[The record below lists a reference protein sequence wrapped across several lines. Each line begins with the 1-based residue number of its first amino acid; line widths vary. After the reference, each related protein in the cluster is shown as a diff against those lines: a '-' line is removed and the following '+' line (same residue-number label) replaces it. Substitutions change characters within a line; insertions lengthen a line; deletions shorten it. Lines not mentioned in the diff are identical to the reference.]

1 MTAYACVTTA
11 KGIAAISSIQLA
23 GESAGGIVREIFK
36 PAGGDNTRLKAG
48 AILTGD
54 IYDGRRI
61 IDHVVIACE
70 NTNDFAINCHGNPI
84 IVEMIMTLLK
94 DKGARLISVE
104 YMLARQFS
112 RQEPNTIAAEAR
124 VAQLAAVTLEGV
136 KIIAT
141 QITSGLAET
150 AAGWLANF
158 DDISL
163 DDIAETSRRILADS
177 LTAGLIING
186 TKAVISGPPNSGKS
200 TLLNCLC
207 GKEKAVVTDIA
218 GTTRDWISGVCRLDS
233 LLIDFVDTAGIENTL
248 AQANSVDKQSQ
259 QRAKELLAQSDL
271 VLLVLDSGVGAD
283 NGAAAVEIVR
293 SFAPGKKMLVV
304 LNKSDLP
311 GVLDAEQLDFDLGD
325 SVTISAKND
334 SGIKELAE
342 KIRSVLGVAD
352 FDLTSCVC
360 FTPRQKKLLGRLT
373 GAKTKADAKSTIT
386 ELLNGGISV

>member
-11 KGIAAISSIQLA
+11 KGSAAISSIQLA
-23 GESAGGIVREIFK
+23 GESAGGIMREIFK
-36 PAGGDNTRLKAG
+36 PAGGGNARLKAG

-54 IYDGRRI
+54 IYDGQRI

-70 NTNDFAINCHGNPI
+70 SDDSFSINCHGNPI

-94 DKGARLISVE
+94 DKGAGLISVE
-104 YMLARQFS
+104 DMLARQFS
-112 RQEPNTIAAEAR
+112 RQQSNTIAAEAKL
-124 VAQLAAVTLEGV
+124 VQLEAVTLEGV
-136 KIIAT
+136 KIIAN

-150 AAGWLANF
+150 VAGWLADF

-163 DDIAETSRRILADS
+163 GDIVETSRCIVADS
-177 LTAGLIING
+177 LTADLIING
-186 TKAVISGPPNSGKS
+186 AKAVISGPPNSGKS

-207 GKEKAVVTDIA
+207 GKEKAIVTDIA
-218 GTTRDWISGVCRLDS
+218 GTTRDWISGVCRLES

-259 QRAKELLAQSDL
+259 QRAKELLAESDL
-271 VLLVLDSGVGAD
+271 VLLVLDCSAGAD
-283 NGAAAVEIVR
+283 DGRAAVEIVR
-293 SFAPGKKMLVV
+293 SLAPGKKMLAV

-311 GVLDAEQLDFDLGD
+311 GVLATEQPGFDLGD

-334 SGIKELAE
+334 TGIKELAE

-352 FDLTSCVC
+352 FDLTSCIC

-373 GAKTKADAKSTIT
+373 GAKTKAEAKSTIT